1 MRQRRR
7 IGIGSALVAAVAII
21 GTAMSSGQLP
31 TMSELAGGSTTAS
44 SPADSSIVE
53 LLPHVRVVPAVHR
66 QPGYERDCGT
76 DKKTGT
82 PQGCVFGRSW
92 NNPENR
98 TGCDTRNL
106 VLADQLADVKFK
118 PGTRNCK
125 VTSGWRVDPYTGQRI
140 TLGQIDLDHI
150 VPLSAAWNAGAWN
163 WPLQRRVAFANDPDN
178 LLAVLSRANSSKSDS
193 TISEWLPAVGQC
205 DYIARYLSVA
215 IKYELPISEA
225 DRRTASTTCP
235 ALPT

>member
-1 MRQRRR
+1 MSQRR
-7 IGIGSALVAAVAII
+7 IGIGSAVVAAAAII
-21 GTAMSSGQLP
+21 GAALSSGQLP
-31 TMSELAGGSTTAS
+31 AISELAGGSTTAVRATD
-44 SPADSSIVE
+44 PAVSE
-53 LLPHVRVVPAVHR
+53 LLPHVRVVPTVHR

-106 VLADQLADVKFK
+106 VLAEQLTDVRFK

-125 VTSGWRVDPYTGQRI
+125 VTSGWRMDPYTGHRI
-140 TLGQIDLDHI
+140 TLEQIEIDHI

-178 LLAVLSRANSSKSDS
+178 LLAVLSRENSSKSDS

-205 DYIARYLSVA
+205 AYIARYLSVA
-215 IKYELPISEA
+215 IKYELPITEA
-225 DRRTASTTCP
+225 DRHTASTVCP
-235 ALPT
+235 GYPT